1 MTYPSQAATTIH
13 NRAPG
18 FKPKI
23 GIILGSGLGSFAN
36 EIQNPIIIPYPEL
49 RGFPISTVPGH
60 AGRLVLGYLNGLPI
74 ACLQGRV
81 HAYEGATAEDFKV
94 FIRTLKLIG
103 CEVLLITNASG
114 SLRVDVKPGEL
125 MLINDHIILSPR
137 NPLLGPNDEE
147 FGPRFFPM
155 DDAYD
160 PALRKRFQ
168 QVAQQINI
176 KLAEGV
182 YCGVLGPN
190 YETPAEIR
198 AFRTL
203 GGDAVGMSTVP
214 EVLVARHC
222 GLRVAVIA
230 AISNFA
236 AGMSDEELTHENV
249 LITGKQAAQDLSR
262 LLLAFLQNWQQQP
275 C

>member
-1 MTYPSQAATTIH
+1 MTIASLAVKTIQQKT
-13 NRAPG
+13 PG

-23 GIILGSGLGSFAN
+23 GIVLGSGLGVLADQ
-36 EIQNPIIIPYPEL
+36 IQNPVVIPYSEL
-49 RGFPISTVPGH
+49 QGFPISTVPGH
-60 AGRLVLGYLNGLPI
+60 AGRLVLGNLGGVPV

-81 HAYEGATAEDFKV
+81 HAYEGATADDFKL
-94 FIRTLKLIG
+94 FIRTLRLIG
-103 CEVLLITNASG
+103 CEIVLMTNASG
-114 SLRVDVKPGEL
+114 SIRSDVKPGEL
-125 MLINDHIILSPR
+125 MLITDHINFNPR

-160 PALRKRFQ
+160 KKIRQRFHE
-168 QVAQQINI
+168 VAKHLEIP
-176 KLAEGV
+176 LAEGV

-198 AFRTL
+198 AFRLL

-236 AGMSDEELTHENV
+236 AGMSDEKLTHENV
-249 LITGKQAAQDLSR
+249 LIFGKKAATNLSR
-262 LLLAFLQNWQQQP
+262 LLVSFLDSWQREP

>member
-1 MTYPSQAATTIH
+1 MTYPSQAATTI
-13 NRAPG
+13 NSRAPG

-23 GIILGSGLGSFAN
+23 GIILGSGLGSLADQ
-36 EIQNPIIIPYPEL
+36 IQNPIIIPYPEL

-60 AGRLVLGYLNGLPI
+60 AGRLVLGNLGGLPV

-94 FIRTLKLIG
+94 FIRTLHLIG
-103 CEVLLITNASG
+103 CEILLITNASG
-114 SLRVDVKPGEL
+114 SLRTDVKPGEL
-125 MLINDHIILSPR
+125 MLISDHINLNPR
-137 NPLLGPNDEE
+137 NPLMGLNDEE

-155 DDAYD
+155 NDAYD
-160 PALRKRFQ
+160 KKLRDRFQ
-168 QVAQQINI
+168 QVSKQQKI

-198 AFRTL
+198 AFRIL
-203 GGDAVGMSTVP
+203 GADAVGMSTVP

-236 AGMSDEELTHENV
+236 AGMSDETLTHENV
-249 LITGKQAAQDLSR
+249 LITGKSAANDMSR
-262 LLLAFLQNWQQQP
+262 LLVAFLESWQREP

>member
-1 MTYPSQAATTIH
+1 MTNPSQAATTIH
-13 NRAPG
+13 NRAPD

-36 EIQNPIIIPYPEL
+36 EIKNAVVVPYGEL
-49 RGFPISTVPGH
+49 SGFPISTVPGH
-60 AGRLVLGYLNGLPI
+60 AGRLVLGELQGLPV
-74 ACLQGRV
+74 ACMQGRAHV
-81 HAYEGATAEDFKV
+81 YEGATAENFKT

-114 SLRVDVKPGEL
+114 SLRMDVKPGEL
-125 MLINDHIILSPR
+125 MMIHDHINL
-137 NPLLGPNDEE
+137 NPHHPLVGLNDEE

-160 PALRKRFQ
+160 AKLRARFQ
-168 QVAQQINI
+168 HTAQQLNI

-203 GGDAVGMSTVP
+203 GGDAVGMSTVA

-230 AISNFA
+230 AITNFA
-236 AGMSDEELTHENV
+236 AGMSDEKLIHENV
-249 LITGKQAAQDLSR
+249 LITGKQAAHDLSR
-262 LLLAFLQNWQQQP
+262 LLLGFLQSWQQQP